1 MVVDAWHE
9 LTVFDDRLLRT
20 LWLLVRQ
27 PGRLTLEYL
36 AGRRMTYVPPLRL
49 YLVASVAYFV
59 IAAMSPAVTQVRR
72 TTTLPG
78 TGNVT
83 IDLLEPSQL
92 TPEERAQALQ
102 AIERAPAWMR
112 PLLRRSFEDPAGLR
126 RNMLASLPRMLFVLV
141 PVFAAIV
148 AAFYRRPFSQHL
160 VFALYLHAAI
170 FLALCVARVASLTGS
185 TLFMAVFQL
194 AALLFVLLY
203 SQFSFRKVYGDSWP
217 RVLVKSIGIAVL
229 YLAVGVVGVLAA
241 FTWAALT

>member
-1 MVVDAWHE
+1 MLVDAWHE

-20 LWLLVRQ
+20 LWLLLRQ

-36 AGRRMTYVPPLRL
+36 AGRRMTYLPPLRL
-49 YLVASVAYFV
+49 YLVASVAYFL
-59 IAAMSPAVTQVRR
+59 IAAMTPGVSQVRR

-78 TGNVT
+78 QDKVQ
-83 IDLLEPSQL
+83 IDLLEPTQL
-92 TPEERAQALQ
+92 TPQERAQALQ

-112 PLLRRSFEDPAGLR
+112 PLLRRSFDDPAGLR
-126 RNMLASLPRMLFVLV
+126 RNMLASMPRMMFVLV

-170 FLALCVARVASLTGS
+170 FLVLCLPRLANLTKS
-185 TLFMAVFQL
+185 TILMAVFEG
-194 AALLFVLLY
+194 AALLFVVVY

-217 RVLVKSIGIAVL
+217 RVLLKSAGIAIL
-229 YLAVGVVGVLAA
+229 YVAVGIVGVIAT